1 MASGGSVDTV
11 RVFQPVVREV
21 SKTVVLSP
29 LNYHVGLQDT
39 TIRLSLRGDADYE
52 FVLPE
57 SAKAWVVNQSG
68 VTSGVKNIDLMVRA
82 NGTAEDREV
91 RITVRN
97 KLFDT
102 EETITI
108 VQELSLIHI

>member
-1 MASGGSVDTV
+1 M
-11 RVFQPVVREV
+11 
-21 SKTVVLSP
+21 
-29 LNYHVGLQDT
+29 
-39 TIRLSLRGDADYE
+39 RGDADYE

-82 NGTAEDREV
+82 NSTAGDREA
-91 RITVRN
+91 RMIVRN

-108 VQELSLIHI
+108 VQEGEKLELTPEELTDFSAKGGTQHLYVSTNLTEWDARVVSGEIGVSL